1 MRSERKRLSIC
12 FTGRNDTYGG
22 KFVDRLALSV
32 NYLSAN
38 AKQLGLL
45 NEIEVLVSDWGS
57 DIPLSK
63 VVNLTPEGISICKF
77 INVPKTIAQKYNYRS
92 TQFHTTI
99 PVNVAIRR
107 ACGDFIHIGP
117 ADILYPEYQ
126 LNQLMKLLKG
136 ELHPCFDIKSTGML
150 VGRNFL
156 PFQFHDELA
165 YNNFKVIDKYL
176 LFCDNFAESG
186 SYIPGISTGYGAI
199 LLHKAIWFELE
210 GLDEQFRGWGFS
222 DIEIGLKIN
231 QSYPFVNL
239 SKFGI
244 KVYDFSTNTKFLH
257 TKLDR
262 LNKFDQFFYKRK
274 VNDNWGLSDHDL
286 QLEYSNYESCTN
298 KLKSEV
304 ESVEKTTESLVQSLV
319 SNNTREF
326 LVANFHHNIPIICSS
341 YFPLAWFA
349 LNNKCFKYLNF
360 GSDARAPSIISA
372 VNPCA
377 EIFIIPPDSA
387 AKKDAHDVPY
397 ILKQASEL
405 KQHKGQVRFIPG
417 DVNTSI
423 NRLKKSFIGKM
434 YFDLV
439 FIQTDNLT
447 ENAMNQI
454 KGVLQYIPE
463 GGGLVITGS
472 NIEFC
477 RNIVEKNVNFCCITS
492 TLYKV
497 CLFLNIELLFETID
511 QHQLQKELKNVWK
524 PIKRK
529 KISLYLAYLSKLF
542 SRLSNAY

>member
-1 MRSERKRLSIC
+1 MLQGRKKLSIC
-12 FTGRNDTYGG
+12 FTGRNDNYGG

-32 NYLSAN
+32 NYLAAN

-45 NEIEVLVSDWGS
+45 SEIEVLVSDWSS
-57 DIPLSK
+57 DIPLAK
-63 VVNLTPEGISICKF
+63 VVNLTPEGTSICKF
-77 INVPKTIAQKYNYRS
+77 IHVPKTIAQKKNFKS
-92 TQFHTTI
+92 TEFHSTI
-99 PVNVAIRR
+99 SVNVAIRR
-107 ACGDFIHIGP
+107 ACGDFIQVCP

-136 ELHPCFDIKSTGML
+136 ELHPCFDIKTTGMM
-150 VGRNFL
+150 VGRKFL
-156 PFQFHDELA
+156 PFQFRDELA
-165 YNNFKVIDKYL
+165 YNNFSVIDKYL
-176 LFCDNFAESG
+176 LFCDTFGESG
-186 SYIPGISTGYGAI
+186 SYTPGIATGWGAI
-199 LLHKAIWFELE
+199 LLHKSIWFEIE
-210 GLDEQFRGWGFS
+210 GLDEQFGGWGYS
-222 DIEIGLKIN
+222 DIELGLKIN
-231 QSYPFVNL
+231 QNYPFVDL

-244 KVYDFSTNTKFLH
+244 KVYDFAHNTKLLH

-262 LNKFDQFFYKRK
+262 LNKFDHFFYKREE
-274 VNDNWGLSDHDL
+274 NDNWGLSDYDL
-286 QLEYSNYESCTN
+286 PVEYSNYESCN
-298 KLKSEV
+298 NELKSDV
-304 ESVEKTTESLVQSLV
+304 ESPEKTTESLVQSLV
-319 SNNTREF
+319 SNNTREY
-326 LVANFHHNIPIICSS
+326 LLANLYHNIPRICSS
-341 YFPLAWFA
+341 YLPLAWFA

-360 GSDARAPSIISA
+360 GADAWAPLIIST

-387 AKKDAHDVPY
+387 ATKDAHDVPF
-397 ILKQASEL
+397 ILKQASQL
-405 KQHKGQVRFIPG
+405 KPHKGQVRFIPG
-417 DVNTSI
+417 DVNTTI
-423 NRLKKSFIGKM
+423 DRLKKSFIGKM

-454 KGVLQYIPE
+454 KEVLQYIPE

-492 TLYKV
+492 TPYKV

-511 QHQLQKELKNVWK
+511 QNQLQKKLKKVWK